1 MIKRIIMAKHFEI
14 KTVWK
19 EGMKF
24 EGRVRDHKV
33 AIDTLPDLGEDT
45 APGPKD
51 LVLMGLAS
59 CTGMDV
65 VSLLR
70 KMRVDFT
77 GLEIHIETDLTE
89 EHPKVFDEINMKYIV
104 SGKDLDK
111 AKVEKAITLSYDKYC
126 GVSAM
131 LKKNGPITYSIE
143 YVD

>member
-1 MIKRIIMAKHFEI
+1 MAKHFDI

-19 EGMKF
+19 EGMVF
-24 EGRVRDHKV
+24 ENHIRDHV
-33 AIDTLPDLGEDT
+33 VLSDALPELGQDS
-45 APGPKD
+45 APGPKE
-51 LVLMGLAS
+51 LVLSGLAS

-65 VSLLR
+65 VSLLC

-77 GLEIHIETDLTE
+77 GLEIRIETQLTE
-89 EHPKVFDEINMKYIV
+89 EYPRVFDDIKMKYII

-143 YVD
+143 YAG

>member
-1 MIKRIIMAKHFEI
+1 MAKHFDI

-19 EGMKF
+19 DGMVF
-24 EGRVRDHKV
+24 ENHIRNHVVLSD
-33 AIDTLPDLGEDT
+33 ALPELGEDA
-45 APGPKD
+45 APGPKE
-51 LVLMGLAS
+51 LVLSGLAS

-65 VSLLR
+65 VSLFR

-77 GLEIHIETDLTE
+77 GLEIRIETQLTE

-104 SGKDLDK
+104 SGNDLDK
-111 AKVEKAITLSYDKYC
+111 AKVEKAIGLSYEKYC

-143 YVD
+143 YAD